1 MTELIMPAPLAAT
14 FKHTLPNGV
23 RVLLDPMPH
32 AHSAAIGFWVDTGS
46 REEPAAL
53 EGACHFLEHLLFKGT
68 ARRTALEI
76 AQSLEVAGGSLNAFT
91 DKEHTCFHAKV
102 LASEVPEALD
112 VLADM
117 LLNSLLDPKELRR
130 EKAVVIEEIK
140 MYEDTPDDL
149 VHEIANERFWSDHP
163 LGQPI
168 TGTKQSVRG
177 LHREALRDFLTTY
190 YTPDRL
196 VVAIAGKFDA
206 DAVLAQLAASLRG
219 FERPGPTRPD
229 APAKP
234 HGGAVVRY
242 RDVEQAHLVIATPC
256 VRAIDEDRFA
266 VALLNAILG
275 GGMSSRLFQ
284 EVREKRGLVYSIQS
298 YEALYREGG
307 MFAISAGMS
316 PKHLPTVAALVHE
329 ELAKAAAGDI
339 GEAELGLAKRQ
350 LVGSLMLSLEVPR
363 HRMNRVAQN
372 ELYFGRDVTPEEVLA
387 AIDAVT
393 PQHLTALSARLFGT
407 SEPLTTVVGPMRK
420 LPKGMRLA
428 A

>member
-1 MTELIMPAPLAAT
+1 MTDTLSSAPLAAT
-14 FKHTLPNGV
+14 TKHTLPNGV

-46 REEPAAL
+46 REEPEAL
-53 EGACHFLEHLLFKGT
+53 AGACHFLEHMLFKGT

-76 AQSLEVAGGSLNAFT
+76 AQSLEDAGGSLNAFT

-102 LASEVPEALD
+102 LASEVAEALD
-112 VLADM
+112 VLSDM
-117 LLNSLLDPKELRR
+117 LLHSLLDPKELRR

-149 VHEIANERFWSDHP
+149 VHEIAYERFWSGHE
-163 LGQPI
+163 LGRPI
-168 TGTKQSVRG
+168 TGTKKSVRG
-177 LHREALRDFLTTY
+177 LDRDALRAFLAAY
-190 YTPDRL
+190 YAPDRL

-206 DAVLAQLAASLRG
+206 EAVLDQLARAFAG
-219 FERPGPTRPD
+219 FDRPGPARPD
-229 APAKP
+229 VFATP

-242 RDVEQAHLVIATPC
+242 RDVEQAHLVIATPG
-256 VRAIDEDRFA
+256 VRATDEDRFA

-298 YEALYREGG
+298 FEALYREGG
-307 MFAISAGMS
+307 MFAVSAGMS
-316 PKHLPTVAALVHE
+316 PKHLPMVASLVHE

-339 GEAELGLAKRQ
+339 AEPELTRAKRQ
-350 LVGSLMLSLEVPR
+350 LVGSLLLSLEVPR

-387 AIDAVT
+387 AIEAVT
-393 PQHLTALSARLFGT
+393 PKDLAALSARLFRPSDT
-407 SEPLTTVVGPMRK
+407 LTTVVGPLRK
-420 LPKGMRLA
+420 LPPGMRLSA
-428 A
+428 

>member
-1 MTELIMPAPLAAT
+1 MTETLSPLAAT
-14 FKHTLPNGV
+14 TKHVLPTGV

-46 REEPAAL
+46 REEPAELA
-53 EGACHFLEHLLFKGT
+53 GACHFLEHMLFKGT

-149 VHEIANERFWSDHP
+149 VHEIAYERFWADHA

-168 TGTKQSVRG
+168 TGTKKSVRG
-177 LHREALRDFLTTY
+177 LDRDALAGFLGSHY
-190 YTPDRL
+190 APDRL
-196 VVAIAGKFDA
+196 VVAIAGKFDEA
-206 DAVLAQLAASLRG
+206 AVLDQLAKALAG
-219 FERPGPTRPD
+219 FDRPGPRRPH
-229 APAKP
+229 AVAKP

-242 RDVEQAHLVIATPC
+242 RDVEQAHLVIATPG
-256 VRAIDEDRFA
+256 VLATDEDRFA

-284 EVREKRGLVYSIQS
+284 EVREKRGLVYSIHS
-298 YEALYREGG
+298 FEALYREGG
-307 MFAISAGMS
+307 MFAVSAGMS

-350 LVGSLMLSLEVPR
+350 LVGSLLLSLEVPR
-363 HRMNRVAQN
+363 HRMNRLAQN

-387 AIDAVT
+387 AIEAVT
-393 PQHLTALSARLFGT
+393 PKHLAALSARLFD
-407 SEPLTTVVGPMRK
+407 PALALTTVVGPLRK
-420 LPKGMRLA
+420 LPREMRVPA
-428 A
+428 

>member
-1 MTELIMPAPLAAT
+1 MTKSPSTAPLAAT
-14 FKHTLPNGV
+14 TKHTLPNGV

-46 REEPAAL
+46 REEPEPL
-53 EGACHFLEHLLFKGT
+53 EGACHFLEHMLFKGT

-76 AQSLEVAGGSLNAFT
+76 AQALEVAGGSLNAFT
-91 DKEHTCFHAKV
+91 DKEHTCFHARV
-102 LASEVPEALD
+102 LAAEVPEALD

-149 VHEIANERFWSDHP
+149 VHEIAYERFWAGHP
-163 LGQPI
+163 LGRPI
-168 TGTKQSVRG
+168 TGTKKSVRG
-177 LHREALRDFLTTY
+177 LDREALKAFLASY
-190 YTPDRL
+190 YSPDRL
-196 VVAIAGKFDA
+196 VVAIAGKFEA
-206 DAVLAQLAASLRG
+206 EAVLAQLTAAFTG
-219 FERPGPTRPD
+219 FDRPGPRRPQ
-229 APAKP
+229 ALAKA

-242 RDVEQAHLVIATPC
+242 RDVEQAHLVIATPA
-256 VRAIDEDRFA
+256 VRATDEDRFA

-284 EVREKRGLVYSIQS
+284 EVREKRGLVYSIHS
-298 YEALYREGG
+298 FEALYREGG
-307 MFAISAGMS
+307 MFAVAAGMS
-316 PKHLPTVAALVHE
+316 PKHLPMVAALIQE

-350 LVGSLMLSLEVPR
+350 LVGSLMLALEVPR
-363 HRMNRVAQN
+363 HRMNRLAQN

-387 AIDAVT
+387 AIEAVG
-393 PQHLTALSARLFGT
+393 PAHLAKLSARLFGT
-407 SEPLTTVVGPMRK
+407 SEVLTTVVGPLRK
-420 LPKGMRLA
+420 LPREMRLSA
-428 A
+428 